1 MSKRAVAGF
10 LAAAGLAAL
19 PAAAS
24 VDMSACASDPAA
36 TGLAAR
42 VENMQE
48 KMDRIRW
55 TRDGAERRN
64 LLVLH
69 DKLMREGLQELRK
82 RNASLA
88 CRMEMTD
95 AMMDQLMLHQ
105 QVAHDGD
112 GY

>member
-1 MSKRAVAGF
+1 MRTSILRIAS
-10 LAAAGLAAL
+10 LAAVLVAL
-19 PAAAS
+19 PAAGA
-24 VDMSACASDPAA
+24 VEMSACATDPAA

-42 VENMQE
+42 VETMQE
-48 KMDRIRW
+48 KMDRIRF
-55 TRDGAERRN
+55 THDKAERSS
-64 LLVLH
+64 LLALH

>member
-1 MSKRAVAGF
+1 MAKSLVRAA
-10 LAAAGLAAL
+10 LALAAL
-19 PAAAS
+19 AAFPAAAAELG
-24 VDMSACASDPAA
+24 ACASDPAA
-36 TGLAAR
+36 TGLSAR
-42 VENMQE
+42 LQNMQE
-48 KMDRIRW
+48 KMDRARA
-55 TRDGAERRN
+55 TRDAAERTE
-64 LLVLH
+64 LLALH

-105 QVAHDGD
+105 QVAHGGD